1 MYVFAEK
8 SLKKVVE
15 VDKAKIA
22 IPTYAG
28 YVTEQ
33 GALTDVPSYEGE
45 QVNVDGGMFT
55 PVYNNIFSWLYPIT
69 NYDGSVSVVSCSPI
83 WRKCH
88 IKEEGYAIVKGS
100 EVSFNID
107 INLYDVFSVTPN
119 RVVEFNSRFNVETD
133 IHAEYMVYLSTDTVT
148 RFEVVPYST
157 EYDTEVLDVKKM
169 LKAINATYKRGTD
182 GEGTH
187 IFSRPISARIV
198 GREAL
203 SSYKELNK
211 FASVLG
217 EAKIVELNFWTNNTP
232 KLLESYTIQYARRIV
247 DKYTLL
253 EKAGKKISARLN
265 ATYNLALN
273 TLKGIAY

>member
-1 MYVFAEK
+1 MYVFSEK
-8 SLKKVVE
+8 SLKKVIE
-15 VDKAKIA
+15 VDKARVA
-22 IPTYAG
+22 LPTYAG
-28 YVTEQ
+28 FITPQ
-33 GALTDVPSYEGE
+33 GTLTDVPYYEGE

-55 PVYNNIFSWLYPIT
+55 PVYNNIFSWLYPLT
-69 NYDGSVSVVSCSPI
+69 NNDGSVTVVSCSPI

-88 IKEEGYAIVKGS
+88 VKEEGYEIVKGT

-107 INLYDVFSVTPN
+107 VDLWDVFSVAPN

-133 IHAEYMVYLSTDTVT
+133 IHKEYMVCVSTDNVT

-169 LKAINATYKRGTD
+169 LKAVNATYKRGTD
-182 GEGTH
+182 GDGTR
-187 IFSRPISARIV
+187 IFSRTISARVV
-198 GREAL
+198 GRETL
-203 SSYKELNK
+203 NSYQELNK
-211 FASVLG
+211 FTSVLG
-217 EAKIVELNFWTNNTP
+217 ESKIVELNFWTNNTP

-265 ATYNLALN
+265 ATYNLAIN
-273 TLKGIAY
+273 TINNVAY

>member
-1 MYVFAEK
+1 MIF
-8 SLKKVVE
+8 
-15 VDKAKIA
+15 
-22 IPTYAG
+22 
-28 YVTEQ
+28 
-33 GALTDVPSYEGE
+33 
-45 QVNVDGGMFT
+45 FHFF
-55 PVYNNIFSWLYPIT
+55 YNNIFSWLYPIT
-69 NYDGSVSVVSCSPI
+69 NNDGSVSVISCSPI

-100 EVSFNID
+100 DISFD
-107 INLYDVFSVTPN
+107 VDLDLHDVFSVTPN

-133 IHAEYMVYLSTDTVT
+133 IHKEYMVCVSADNVT

-169 LKAINATYKRGTD
+169 LKAMNATYKRGTD

-187 IFSRPISARIV
+187 IFSRTISARVV
-198 GREAL
+198 GRETL
-203 SSYKELNK
+203 NSYQELNK
-211 FASVLG
+211 FASALG
-217 EAKIVELNFWTNNTP
+217 ESKIVELNFWTNNTP
-232 KLLESYTIQYARRIV
+232 KLLESYTIQYARRVI